1 MKRSALALGKTISLS
16 VIALLS
22 GISSFL
28 GTMLSLPKLM
38 GGEQNGMNASVYVLS
53 DYLLLL
59 GIISPI
65 VKSDISVGDLLS
77 QTEIEENA
85 EYDALMHTANLTE
98 KKIREEMK
106 EVLINEGVN
115 EYEIYVSTSVDA
127 EENTVYL
134 EEIKIEVG
142 NTFENKI
149 NIIKSKVPEEYRQ
162 VLKVGVKNE

>member
-1 MKRSALALGKTISLS
+1 MNYVTCALVGGALEYIAPEKTRKVLRIAVVS
-16 VIALLS
+16 V
-22 GISSFL
+22 
-28 GTMLSLPKLM
+28 
-38 GGEQNGMNASVYVLS
+38 
-53 DYLLLL
+53 LLL

-106 EVLINEGVN
+106 EILINEGVN

-127 EENTVYL
+127 DKNTVYL

-142 NTFENKI
+142 NAFEDKI
-149 NIIKSKVPEEYRQ
+149 DKIKNSVPQEYGQ
-162 VLKVGVKNE
+162 ILKVGVKNE

>member
-1 MKRSALALGKTISLS
+1 MSETIKIVLLNYVVCALVGGILEYIAPEKTRKVLRIAVVS
-16 VIALLS
+16 V
-22 GISSFL
+22 
-28 GTMLSLPKLM
+28 
-38 GGEQNGMNASVYVLS
+38 
-53 DYLLLL
+53 LLL
-59 GIISPI
+59 GIVSPI
-65 VKSDISVGDLLS
+65 VKSDISPDDLLP
-77 QTEIEENA
+77 QA
-85 EYDALMHTANLTE
+85 EVKESADYDTLMHTANLTE

-106 EVLINEGVN
+106 EILINEGVN

-162 VLKVGVKNE
+162 ILKVGVKNE

>member
-1 MKRSALALGKTISLS
+1 MLVMLDEALKKMNEYDSYGLWSVAGYFLSNDKKSRSC
-16 VIALLS
+16 
-22 GISSFL
+22 
-28 GTMLSLPKLM
+28 
-38 GGEQNGMNASVYVLS
+38 VYCRNLV
-53 DYLLLL
+53 LLL

-106 EVLINEGVN
+106 EILINEGVN

-127 EENTVYL
+127 EKNTVYL

-142 NTFENKI
+142 NAFEDKI
-149 NIIKSKVPEEYRQ
+149 DKIKNSVPQEYGHI
-162 VLKVGVKNE
+162 LKVGVKNE

>member
-1 MKRSALALGKTISLS
+1 MSETIKTVLLNYVTCALVGGVLEYIAPEKTRKVLRIAVVS
-16 VIALLS
+16 V
-22 GISSFL
+22 
-28 GTMLSLPKLM
+28 
-38 GGEQNGMNASVYVLS
+38 
-53 DYLLLL
+53 LLL

-106 EVLINEGVN
+106 EILINEGVN

-127 EENTVYL
+127 EKNTVYL

-142 NTFENKI
+142 NAFEDKI
-149 NIIKSKVPEEYRQ
+149 DKIKNSVPQEYGQ
-162 VLKVGVKNE
+162 ILKVGVKNE

>member
-1 MKRSALALGKTISLS
+1 MSETIKTVLLNYVVCALVGGILEYIAPEKTRKVLRIAVVS
-16 VIALLS
+16 V
-22 GISSFL
+22 
-28 GTMLSLPKLM
+28 
-38 GGEQNGMNASVYVLS
+38 
-53 DYLLLL
+53 LLL
-59 GIISPI
+59 GIVSPI
-65 VKSDISVGDLLS
+65 VKSDISLDDLLP
-77 QTEIEENA
+77 QA
-85 EYDALMHTANLTE
+85 EVKESADYDTLMHTANLTE

-106 EVLINEGVN
+106 EILINEGVN

-162 VLKVGVKNE
+162 ILKVGVKNE